1 MQDDGRMSTPVIQTD
16 AGRAGW
22 EAIVADPA
30 TAVISSD
37 FDGVLSPLVEDPA
50 LSRPVEGALDALARL
65 ARSVGQ
71 VAIVTGRPALVATE
85 LSGVSG
91 HPGLGGL
98 VVLGHYGLERWDAA
112 TGKITTAPV
121 PAGVA
126 TARDRLPGLLT
137 EAGVPDAFVEDKE
150 SSLAVHTR
158 RLDDPTGA
166 FELLRGPMTALAEET
181 ELRLEPGNLVLELRP
196 PGIDKGVA
204 IRSLIESTS
213 ARSILYAGDDLG
225 DLAAYRAIAEER
237 EHGLN
242 AVLLATRSSNATELI
257 EAADI
262 VVDDPSGVV
271 TVLTALSDAISAR

>member
-1 MQDDGRMSTPVIQTD
+1 MSTPTITTD
-16 AGRAGW
+16 AGRDGW
-22 EAIVADPA
+22 EAIIADPA

-50 LSRPVEGALDALARL
+50 RARPVEGALDALARL
-65 ARSVGQ
+65 AEKVNQ

-85 LSGVSG
+85 LTGVTG
-91 HPGLGGL
+91 HPGLGRL
-98 VVLGHYGLERWDAA
+98 VVLGHYGLERWEAA
-112 TGKITTAPV
+112 TGKVTSDPV

-126 TARDRLPGLLT
+126 EARSRLPELLQELGL
-137 EAGVPDAFVEDKE
+137 PDAFVEDKE

-158 RLDDPTGA
+158 RLPDPAGA
-166 FELLRGPMTALAEET
+166 LEQLRTPLTELAEST

-204 IRSLIESTS
+204 IRRLLESTG

-225 DLAAYRAIAEER
+225 DLAAYRAIEEQR
-237 EHGLN
+237 KDGLR

-271 TVLTALSDAISAR
+271 TVLTALSDAIAAR

>member
-1 MQDDGRMSTPVIQTD
+1 MNSPVIQTE
-16 AGRAGW
+16 AGHEGW
-22 EAIVADPA
+22 NAIVSDPA
-30 TAVISSD
+30 SAVIATD

-50 LSRPVEGALDALARL
+50 RSRPVEGALDALARL

-91 HPGLGGL
+91 HPGLGRL
-98 VVLGHYGLERWDAA
+98 VVLGHYGLERWEAT
-112 TGKITTAPV
+112 TGKVTSAPV
-121 PAGVA
+121 PPGVA
-126 TARDRLPGLLT
+126 TARDRLPGLLR
-137 EAGVPDAFVEDKE
+137 EVGVPDAFVEDKD

-158 RLDDPTGA
+158 RLEDPAGA
-166 FELLRGPMTALAEET
+166 FELLRGPLTALAEET

-204 IRSLIESTS
+204 IRSLLEPAG

-225 DLAAYRAIAEER
+225 DLAAFRAIQAQR
-237 EHGLN
+237 EAGLA
-242 AVLLATRSSNATELI
+242 AVLLATRSSDATELI
-257 EAADI
+257 DAADV
-262 VVDDPSGVV
+262 VVDDPTGVV

>member
-1 MQDDGRMSTPVIQTD
+1 MNAPVIRTD
-16 AGRAGW
+16 AGHQGW
-22 EAIVADPA
+22 DAIVSDPA
-30 TAVISSD
+30 SAVISSD

-50 LSRPVEGALDALARL
+50 RSRPVEGALDALARL
-65 ARSVGQ
+65 ARSVNQ

-85 LSGVSG
+85 LTGVSG
-91 HPGLGGL
+91 HPGLGRL

-112 TGKITTAPV
+112 TGKVTSEPV

-126 TARDRLPGLLT
+126 TARDRLPGLLS
-137 EAGVPDAFVEDKE
+137 EAGVPDAFVEDKG

-158 RLDDPTGA
+158 RLDDPSGA
-166 FELLRGPMTALAEET
+166 FELLRGPLTALAAET

-204 IRSLIESTS
+204 IRGLLASTG

-225 DLAAYRAIAEER
+225 DLAAFRAIEAER
-237 EHGLN
+237 AAGLA

-257 EAADI
+257 DAADI

-271 TVLTALSDAISAR
+271 TVLTALSDAIATR

>member
-1 MQDDGRMSTPVIQTD
+1 MSTPVIQTD
-16 AGRAGW
+16 AGLAGW
-22 EAIVADPA
+22 QAIVAGPA
-30 TAVISSD
+30 TAVIASD

-50 LSRPVEGALDALARL
+50 LSRPVEGGLDALARL
-65 ARSVGQ
+65 ARSVRQ

-91 HPGLGGL
+91 HPGLGEL
-98 VVLGHYGLERWDAA
+98 VVLGHYGLERWEAA
-112 TGKITTAPV
+112 TGKVTTEPV

-126 TARDRLPGLLT
+126 AARGRLPGLLT

-158 RLDDPTGA
+158 RLEDPTGA
-166 FELLRGPMTALAEET
+166 FELLRGPLTALAEET

-204 IRSLIESTS
+204 IRSLIESTG

-225 DLAAYRAIAEER
+225 DLAAFRAIAEER
-237 EHGLN
+237 ENGLS

>member
-1 MQDDGRMSTPVIQTD
+1 MSTPVIETD
-16 AGRAGW
+16 SGREGW
-22 EAIVADPA
+22 EAIVSDPA

-50 LSRPVEGALDALARL
+50 RSRPVEGALDALARL
-65 ARSVGQ
+65 ARTVNQ

-91 HPGLGGL
+91 HPGLGSL

-112 TGKITTAPV
+112 TGKVTSDPV
-121 PAGVA
+121 PEGVA
-126 TARDRLPGLLT
+126 TARDRLPGLLR
-137 EAGVPDAFVEDKE
+137 EVGVPDAFVEDKD

-158 RLDDPTGA
+158 RLEDPVRA
-166 FELLRGPMTALAEET
+166 LELLRAPLTALAQET
-181 ELRLEPGNLVLELRP
+181 GLRLEPGNLVLELRP

-204 IRSLIESTS
+204 LRRLIESTG

-225 DLAAYRAIAEER
+225 DLAAYRAIQEQR
-237 EHGLN
+237 ETGLRG
-242 AVLLATRSSNATELI
+242 VLLATRSSNATELI

>member
-1 MQDDGRMSTPVIQTD
+1 MSTPVIQTD

-50 LSRPVEGALDALARL
+50 RSRPVEGALDALARL

-71 VAIVTGRPALVATE
+71 VAIVTARPALVATE

-91 HPGLGGL
+91 HPGLGQL

-112 TGKITTAPV
+112 TGKVTTAPV

-126 TARDRLPGLLT
+126 TARGRLPGLLA
-137 EAGVPDAFVEDKE
+137 EAGVPDAFVEDKD

-204 IRSLIESTS
+204 IRSLVESTG

-225 DLAAYRAIAEER
+225 DLAAFKAIGALR
-237 EHGLN
+237 SAGLS
-242 AVLLATRSSNATELI
+242 ALLLATRSSNATELI

>member
-1 MQDDGRMSTPVIQTD
+1 MNVPVIQTD
-16 AGRAGW
+16 AGHEGW

-50 LSRPVEGALDALARL
+50 RSRPVEGALDALARL
-65 ARSVGQ
+65 ARSVDQ
-71 VAIVTGRPALVATE
+71 VAIVTGRPALVVTE
-85 LSGVSG
+85 LSGVTA
-91 HPGLGGL
+91 HPGLGRL

-112 TGKITTAPV
+112 TGKVTSDDV

-126 TARDRLPGLLT
+126 TARDRLPGLLS
-137 EAGVPDAFVEDKE
+137 EVGVPDAFVEDKE

-158 RLDDPTGA
+158 RLEDPAGA
-166 FELLRGPMTALAEET
+166 LELLRGPLTTLAAET

-204 IRSLIESTS
+204 LRRLLESTG

-225 DLAAYRAIAEER
+225 DLAAFRAIQEQRAA
-237 EHGLN
+237 GLR

>member
-1 MQDDGRMSTPVIQTD
+1 MSTPVIQTD
-16 AGRAGW
+16 AGREGW

-30 TAVISSD
+30 TAVISAD

-50 LSRPVEGALDALARL
+50 MSRPVEGSLDALARL
-65 ARSVGQ
+65 ARSVKQ

-85 LSGVSG
+85 LTGVTG
-91 HPGLGGL
+91 HPGLGSL

-112 TGKITTAPV
+112 TGMVTSDPV

-126 TARDRLPGLLT
+126 EARSRLPELLRQ
-137 EAGVPDAFVEDKE
+137 AGVPDAHVEDKE

-158 RLDDPTGA
+158 RLADPTGA
-166 FELLRGPMTALAEET
+166 LDRLRTPLTELAEST

-204 IRSLIESTS
+204 LRRLIESTG

-225 DLAAYRAIAEER
+225 DLAAFRAVEEHR
-237 EHGLN
+237 KTGLR

-257 EAADI
+257 QAADI
-262 VVDDPSGVV
+262 VVDDPTGVV
-271 TVLTALSDAISAR
+271 TVLTALSDAIAAR

>member
-1 MQDDGRMSTPVIQTD
+1 MSTPVIQTD

-50 LSRPVEGALDALARL
+50 RSRPVEGALDALARL
-65 ARSVGQ
+65 ARSVKQ

-85 LSGVSG
+85 LTGVSG
-91 HPGLGGL
+91 HPGLERL
-98 VVLGHYGLERWDAA
+98 VVLGHYGLEQWDAS
-112 TGKITTAPV
+112 TGTITSEPV
-121 PAGVA
+121 PAGIA
-126 TARDRLPGLLT
+126 EARSRLPEILSV
-137 EAGVPDAFVEDKE
+137 AGVPDAFVEDKE

-158 RLDDPTGA
+158 RLADPAGA
-166 FELLRGPMTALAEET
+166 LERLRTPLTELAAST

-204 IRSLIESTS
+204 LRRLIESTG

-225 DLAAYRAIAEER
+225 DLAAFRAIEDLRAS
-237 EHGLN
+237 GLN

-257 EAADI
+257 EATDI

>member
-1 MQDDGRMSTPVIQTD
+1 MSTPTIQTE
-16 AGRAGW
+16 AGRDGW

-30 TAVISSD
+30 TAVISTD

-50 LSRPVEGALDALARL
+50 MSRPVEGALDALARL
-65 ARSVGQ
+65 ARSVNQ

-85 LSGVSG
+85 LTGVTG
-91 HPGLGGL
+91 HPGLGTL
-98 VVLGHYGLERWDAA
+98 VVLGHYGLERWDAP
-112 TGKITTAPV
+112 TGKVTSDPV
-121 PAGVA
+121 PPGVA
-126 TARDRLPGLLT
+126 EARDRLPGLLQ
-137 EAGVPDAFVEDKE
+137 ELGLPDAFVEDKE

-158 RLDDPTGA
+158 RLPDPVGA
-166 FELLRGPMTALAEET
+166 FERLRTPLTELAESV

-204 IRSLIESTS
+204 LRRLLESTG

-225 DLAAYRAIAEER
+225 DLAAYRAIEEQR
-237 EHGLN
+237 KTGLH

-262 VVDDPSGVV
+262 VVDDPAGVV
-271 TVLTALSDAISAR
+271 TVLTALSDAIGAR

>member
-1 MQDDGRMSTPVIQTD
+1 MSTPTIQTE
-16 AGRAGW
+16 AGRDGW

-50 LSRPVEGALDALARL
+50 QARPIEGALDALARL
-65 ARSVGQ
+65 ARSVKQ

-85 LSGVSG
+85 LAGVTG
-91 HPGLGGL
+91 HAGLGRL
-98 VVLGHYGLERWDAA
+98 VVLGHYGLERWEAA
-112 TGKITTAPV
+112 TGKVTSDPV

-126 TARDRLPGLLT
+126 AARERLPRLLQEVGL
-137 EAGVPDAFVEDKE
+137 ADAFVEDKE

-158 RLDDPTGA
+158 RMPDPAGA
-166 FELLRGPMTALAEET
+166 LERLRTPLTELAEST

-204 IRSLIESTS
+204 LRRLIESTG
-213 ARSILYAGDDLG
+213 ARAILYAGDDLG
-225 DLAAYRAIAEER
+225 DLAAFRAAEEHR
-237 EHGLN
+237 KAGLR
-242 AVLLATRSSNATELI
+242 AVLLATRSSGATALI

-262 VVDDPSGVV
+262 VVDDPTGVV
-271 TVLTALSDAISAR
+271 TVLTALSDAIAARSTSA

>member
-1 MQDDGRMSTPVIQTD
+1 MSTPTIQTD
-16 AGRAGW
+16 AGREGW

-50 LSRPVEGALDALARL
+50 RARPVEGALDALARL
-65 ARSVGQ
+65 ARSVKQ

-85 LSGVSG
+85 LTGVTG
-91 HPGLGGL
+91 HAGLGSL
-98 VVLGHYGLERWDAA
+98 VVLGHYGLERWEAS
-112 TGKITTAPV
+112 TGKVTSDPV

-126 TARDRLPGLLT
+126 AARERLPGLLQ
-137 EAGVPDAFVEDKE
+137 ELGLPDAFVEDKE

-158 RLDDPTGA
+158 RMPDPVGA
-166 FELLRGPMTALAEET
+166 LGRLHTPLTELAEST

-204 IRSLIESTS
+204 LRRLIESTG

-225 DLAAYRAIAEER
+225 DLAAFRAVEEHR
-237 EHGLN
+237 KAGLR
-242 AVLLATRSSNATELI
+242 AVLLATRSSGATELI

-262 VVDDPSGVV
+262 VVDDPTGVV
-271 TVLTALSDAISAR
+271 TVLTALSDAIAARSTSA

>member
-1 MQDDGRMSTPVIQTD
+1 MSTPVIQTE
-16 AGRAGW
+16 AGREGW
-22 EAIVADPA
+22 EAIVSDPA
-30 TAVISSD
+30 SAVISSD

-65 ARSVGQ
+65 ARSVNQ

-91 HPGLGGL
+91 HPGLGNL

-112 TGKITTAPV
+112 TGKVASEPV
-121 PAGVA
+121 PPGVT
-126 TARDRLPGLLT
+126 TARDRLPGLLR
-137 EAGVPDAFVEDKE
+137 EAGVPDAFVEDKD

-158 RLDDPTGA
+158 RLDDPVAA
-166 FELLRGPMTALAEET
+166 FELLRAPLTALAEET
-181 ELRLEPGNLVLELRP
+181 SLRLEPGNLVLELRP

-204 IRSLIESTS
+204 LRGLIESTG

-225 DLAAYRAIAEER
+225 DLAAYRAIQAER
-237 EHGLN
+237 ETGLR

-257 EAADI
+257 EAADV